1 MAAVATPD
9 FQQLSLDL
17 EKQELE
23 NGNSP
28 CTASQYSQLLALYLV
43 QCDLCNAKF
52 LWKRIPQ
59 NIKQGCPELSNIW
72 SVGQKMWLK
81 DYTGTYDAL
90 QKDWSDDVKGIMASL
105 QVNASL
111 FFSPLAKDSVRER
124 ALRLVR
130 LAYSSIAADDFATF
144 VGMPVDKA
152 IQAAQTEGWEVDLE
166 NRIITPQKLEAL
178 PAPTIMSEQHLS
190 VLTDYVT
197 FMEN

>member
-1 MAAVATPD
+1 MAAAATID
-9 FQQLSLDL
+9 YQQLSLDL

-28 CTASQYSQLLALYLV
+28 CTATQYSQLLALYLL

-59 NIKQGCPELSNIW
+59 NVKQGCAELSNIW
-72 SVGQKMWLK
+72 SIGQKMWLK
-81 DYTGTYDAL
+81 DYTGTYEAL
-90 QKDWSDDVKGIMASL
+90 QRDWSDDVKGIMTSL
-105 QVNASL
+105 Q
-111 FFSPLAKDSVRER
+111 DSVRDR

-130 LAYSSIAADDFATF
+130 LAYSSIGAEDFATF

-152 IQAAQTEGWEVDLE
+152 IQAAQSEGWEVDLQS
-166 NRIITPQKLEAL
+166 RIITPLKLEPP